1 MDTNNEETPSRA
13 AMRAA
18 LGIAPPVEDDGEI
31 DLGLEFSPPRVVN
44 GVVVPRRPKA
54 TLRNLDR
61 ILRGDPL
68 FAGQLRWNELKQA
81 IEWRGGVLQDHHV
94 TELRLA
100 VAERHDVEFTVNQAH
115 DALSL
120 VARENA
126 HHPVREW
133 LSTLEWDGVER
144 LDGWLTRWCGADDTP
159 LHRAYARKT
168 LIAAVRRV
176 YEPGC
181 KVDTVLTLHG
191 GQGVRKSTLIETL
204 ATTPAWFSCGKIDFA
219 TKEGAIVLN
228 GVWLYEI
235 AELAGKRKA
244 EQETVKGFLTTA
256 VDKYRPP
263 YGRTIAEV
271 PRSSVFFASTNE
283 DTPLHDPTGNRRWW
297 VVPVRAG
304 RIDLVREE
312 REQVWAEAVAA
323 YREGEPHHLEEELEA
338 QREHANEVFEE
349 QDPMLP
355 QLAMFARDRR
365 WFTAADFWLALDLPM
380 GQLTTGVATRIGTMV
395 KRLGTHER
403 HEQRENGV
411 KVRGYRRIA
420 STEA

>member
-1 MDTNNEETPSRA
+1 MSNEETNQPTREQL
-13 AMRAA
+13 RAA
-18 LGIAPPVEDDGEI
+18 LGIAPPVEEDGEI

-44 GVVVPRRPKA
+44 GVIQPRRPKP

-68 FAGQLRWNELKQA
+68 FAGQLRFNELKQA
-81 IEWRGGVLQDHHV
+81 IEWRGNVLQDHHV

-100 VAERHDVEFTVNQAH
+100 ITERHDVEFSLNQAH
-115 DALSL
+115 DVLSL

-126 HHPVREW
+126 YHPVRAW

-181 KVDTVLTLHG
+181 KVDTVLTFHG

-219 TKEGAIVLN
+219 SKEGAIVLN

-244 EQETVKGFLTTA
+244 EQETVKGFLTTS

-263 YGRTIAEV
+263 YGRTVAEV

-304 RIDLVREE
+304 RVELVRDE
-312 REQVWAEAVAA
+312 REQVWAEALAA
-323 YREGEPHHLEEELEA
+323 YREGEPHHLDEALEE
-338 QREHANEVFEE
+338 QRERANEVFEE
-349 QDPMLP
+349 QDPLLP
-355 QLAMFARDRR
+355 QLALFARDRH
-365 WFTAADFWLALDLPM
+365 WFTVADFWLALDLPLA
-380 GQLTTGVATRIGTMV
+380 QLSTSVSTRIGLMM
-395 KRLGTHER
+395 KRLGTHTKKDR
-403 HEQRENGV
+403 RENGV
-411 KVRGYRRIA
+411 KVSGYLRRGSPDA
-420 STEA
+420 